1 MASEDKDYKQSA
13 LGQRV
18 NELMDDGYEF
28 GEAVKQAM
36 SEGLKDG
43 GSVGIEILFGP
54 KVPAAPSQLVSES
67 DILLGYRG
75 DAAYRSGSE
84 QSKSIGQGNVGSKA
98 SFGGGQGTD
107 RSGRSEGAGGVNPNQ
122 YTSKQ
127 QNVNN
132 IKAQLGIKDPNLLQK
147 TFNKYNSLPFGVKG
161 AINTMAPVELMKLF
175 QVGNVLNTGYNQ
187 LKKPIL
193 TEEDI
198 TLEPG
203 KLPELT
209 LGMIDNP
216 LPSENLLADATTTPT
231 GGKLGLNLMDYGT
244 LNNAGYT
251 DTQIEELQ
259 NNPNINTEEVIRDIK
274 GPIFAAA
281 DGGRVGFFMGGPAL
295 EGEALSIYNSMSA
308 YGNDDQTI
316 ADKLQSLGMYTPP
329 GSTPDTP
336 DTTPGQTYGLQSG
349 GNNFSPYNPDP
360 NRVKAFK
367 EDVRVM
373 PAMEALQRN
382 QQLTSM
388 GIKDPFANEASLGGA
403 YYGDMPDDT
412 SNQVGPAEVGGFQ
425 KFKNTLSSAKTNLLN
440 NPVTNAIGFA
450 MNPAFGAVKGILGGL
465 KGIIGPNQRAITENI
480 AGNMGIRVN
489 DIGQIVNTGAYN
501 SPEGVM
507 AGYNLNKIDQGTFD
521 KRYDRIEK
529 TLADKYGFT
538 EKEIQDV
545 IAGTYKGTKG
555 INKTTGKFTTL
566 ADLYRN
572 IKTAN
577 KNILDITNLGIK
589 ETERIEKEKEA
600 KEKLARLAAEE
611 AALKAGQAPSG
622 GTWQGGGG
630 PAYTGPGGVGG
641 GQFTDSL
648 GNTDYQDAYD
658 PGGGEKDGG
667 IIGYQNGGLATM
679 FTRRR

>member
-1 MASEDKDYKQSA
+1 
-13 LGQRV
+13 
-18 NELMDDGYEF
+18 
-28 GEAVKQAM
+28 
-36 SEGLKDG
+36 
-43 GSVGIEILFGP
+43 
-54 KVPAAPSQLVSES
+54 
-67 DILLGYRG
+67 
-75 DAAYRSGSE
+75 
-84 QSKSIGQGNVGSKA
+84 
-98 SFGGGQGTD
+98 
-107 RSGRSEGAGGVNPNQ
+107 
-122 YTSKQ
+122 
-127 QNVNN
+127 
-132 IKAQLGIKDPNLLQK
+132 
-147 TFNKYNSLPFGVKG
+147 
-161 AINTMAPVELMKLF
+161 
-175 QVGNVLNTGYNQ
+175 
-187 LKKPIL
+187 
-193 TEEDI
+193 
-198 TLEPG
+198 
-203 KLPELT
+203 
-209 LGMIDNP
+209 
-216 LPSENLLADATTTPT
+216 
-231 GGKLGLNLMDYGT
+231 
-244 LNNAGYT
+244 
-251 DTQIEELQ
+251 
-259 NNPNINTEEVIRDIK
+259 
-274 GPIFAAA
+274 
-281 DGGRVGFFMGGPAL
+281 MGGPAL
-295 EGEALSIYNSMSA
+295 EGEALSIYNSMNA
-308 YGNDDQTI
+308 YGNTDQQI

-329 GSTPDTP
+329 GSTPP
-336 DTTPGQTYGLQSG
+336 ETTQPNIIGSQINQGN
-349 GNNFSPYNPDP
+349 NNFSPFNPDP
-360 NRVKAFK
+360 NRIQSFK
-367 EDVRVM
+367 KDPSVM
-373 PAMEALQRN
+373 PAFEALQRN

-388 GIKDPFANEASLGGA
+388 GIKDPFANEATLDGA
-403 YYGDMPDDT
+403 YYGDMMEDT
-412 SNQVGPAEVGGFQ
+412 SSMTGPAKVSGLQ

-572 IKTAN
+572 IQTAN

-611 AALKAGQAPSG
+611 AALKAGQAPGG

-641 GQFTDSL
+641 GEFKDSM

-667 IIGYQNGGLATM
+667 IIGYRNGGLATM

>member
-1 MASEDKDYKQSA
+1 
-13 LGQRV
+13 
-18 NELMDDGYEF
+18 MDDGYEF

-54 KVPAAPSQLVSES
+54 KR
-67 DILLGYRG
+67 DNFRYGG
-75 DAAYRSGSE
+75 DTMGGKNDK
-84 QSKSIGQGNVGSKA
+84 SKSSPGPDSSKVSA
-98 SFGGGQGTD
+98 QQQSNHQQAMAAAQNDGPSFKDKVKSVIT
-107 RSGRSEGAGGVNPNQ
+107 NPATQ
-122 YTSKQ
+122 
-127 QNVNN
+127 
-132 IKAQLGIKDPNLLQK
+132 ALG
-147 TFNKYNSLPFGVKG
+147 G
-161 AINTMAPVELMKLF
+161 AIL
-175 QVGNVLNTGYNQ
+175 
-187 LKKPIL
+187 
-193 TEEDI
+193 
-198 TLEPG
+198 
-203 KLPELT
+203 
-209 LGMIDNP
+209 
-216 LPSENLLADATTTPT
+216 T
-231 GGKLGLNLMDYGT
+231 GGINLAIPGALDKLNKARMIKNAIDYARYVAPDEAIEGE
-244 LNNAGYT
+244 LENIQ
-251 DTQIEELQ
+251 TQGGIS
-259 NNPNINTEEVIRDIK
+259 PY
-274 GPIFAAA
+274 A

-295 EGEALSIYNSMSA
+295 EGEALSIYNSMNA
-308 YGNDDQTI
+308 YGNTDQQI

-349 GNNFSPYNPDP
+349 SDNFSPYNPDP
-360 NRVKAFK
+360 NTVKTFK

-388 GIKDPFANEASLGGA
+388 GIKDPFADEASLSGA
-403 YYGDMPDDT
+403 YYEDMPDDT

-572 IKTAN
+572 IQTAN

-589 ETERIEKEKEA
+589 ETERIEKEKA
-600 KEKLARLAAEE
+600 E
-611 AALKAGQAPSG
+611 AALAAQLAAAQKEIEAKGYQDYG
-622 GTWQGGGG
+622 QGGASASEMASYEGSDG
-630 PAYTGPGGVGG
+630 SYAGAST
-641 GQFTDSL
+641 Q
-648 GNTDYQDAYD
+648 DY
-658 PGGGEKDGG
+658 GGGEKDGG
-667 IIGYQNGGLATM
+667 IIGYRNGGLATM

>member
-1 MASEDKDYKQSA
+1 MASENSLAQLYDDY
-13 LGQRV
+13 
-18 NELMDDGYEF
+18 MDGIQVIEIDGVKESFDDYQKRMGGIDYESK
-28 GEAVKQAM
+28 AH
-36 SEGLKDG
+36 G

-54 KVPAAPSQLVSES
+54 KR
-67 DILLGYRG
+67 DNFRYGG
-75 DAAYRSGSE
+75 DTMGGKNDK
-84 QSKSIGQGNVGSKA
+84 SKSSPGPDRSRVSAQQQSNHDRAMAAAQGS
-98 SFGGGQGTD
+98 GGGISNLT
-107 RSGRSEGAGGVNPNQ
+107 
-122 YTSKQ
+122 
-127 QNVNN
+127 NN
-132 IKAQLGIKDPNLLQK
+132 INKTNFLDKVKNTANKVVDSPLTKFLDPRSKIALAMGGYKLLRDGIPKLEDFENE
-147 TFNKYNSLPFGVKG
+147 
-161 AINTMAPVELMKLF
+161 AINQELKNI
-175 QVGNVLNTGYNQ
+175 QT
-187 LKKPIL
+187 K
-193 TEEDI
+193 
-198 TLEPG
+198 
-203 KLPELT
+203 
-209 LGMIDNP
+209 
-216 LPSENLLADATTTPT
+216 
-231 GGKLGLNLMDYGT
+231 GGISPY
-244 LNNAGYT
+244 
-251 DTQIEELQ
+251 
-259 NNPNINTEEVIRDIK
+259 
-274 GPIFAAA
+274 A

-308 YGNDDQTI
+308 YGNTDQQI
-316 ADKLQSLGMYTPP
+316 ADKLQSLGMYTPG
-329 GSTPDTP
+329 GSTPDTPDTP

-349 GNNFSPYNPDP
+349 NDNFSPYNPDP
-360 NRVKAFK
+360 NTVKTFK

-388 GIKDPFANEASLGGA
+388 GIEDPFADEASLGGA

-572 IKTAN
+572 IQTAN

-641 GQFTDSL
+641 GEFTDSM